1 MKLIENWKSALKM
14 HSVQIALIYTVAE
27 WWMADNVVPQTFS
40 EWMYRLV
47 GLVFVFMRVVSQ
59 PELHKK

>member
-1 MKLIENWKSALKM
+1 MKLIDNWKSAFKM

-27 WWMADNVVPQTFS
+27 WWMADNTIPQTFS
-40 EWMYRLV
+40 EWVYRLIGV
-47 GLVFVFMRVVSQ
+47 AFVVLRVVSQ